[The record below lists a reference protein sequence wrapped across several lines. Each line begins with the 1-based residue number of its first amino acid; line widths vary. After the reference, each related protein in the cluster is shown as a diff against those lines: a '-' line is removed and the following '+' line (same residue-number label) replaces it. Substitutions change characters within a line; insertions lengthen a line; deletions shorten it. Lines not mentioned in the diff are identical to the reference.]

1 MLLNFLSFMYL
12 PFIILYRKAKSQSK
26 MSKLH
31 TYISSS
37 GTIWYLHLLGYHIS
51 PWKNPPFHIL
61 QFVYQSAAMSNIKV
75 LSNHFAFLIRQYKMT
90 HRFSITIFSTLLDPL
105 IFIGIVTAVGLLFSN
120 ITEHKVIETLKDFNR
135 SCLVSLL
142 EVNYINNFIWSLSS
156 WTHQHC
162 NRFWWTDEICQLKES
177 GSSWVC
183 YTCTKCIQNIV
194 L

>member
-51 PWKNPPFHIL
+51 LWKKTLHFTYIL
-61 QFVYQSAAMSNIKV
+61 QFVYQSAAMSINIKV

-120 ITEHKVIETLKDFNR
+120 ITEHKVIQTLKDFNR

-156 WTHQHC
+156 WTH
-162 NRFWWTDEICQLKES
+162 
-177 GSSWVC
+177 
-183 YTCTKCIQNIV
+183 
-194 L
+194 

>member
-51 PWKNPPFHIL
+51 PWKTPPFHIL
-61 QFVYQSAAMSNIKV
+61 QFVYQSAAMSINIKV

-120 ITEHKVIETLKDFNR
+120 IREHKVIETLKDFNR

-156 WTHQHC
+156 WTH
-162 NRFWWTDEICQLKES
+162 
-177 GSSWVC
+177 
-183 YTCTKCIQNIV
+183 
-194 L
+194 

>member
-61 QFVYQSAAMSNIKV
+61 QFVYQSAAMSINIKV

-120 ITEHKVIETLKDFNR
+120 IREHKVIETLKDFNR

-156 WTHQHC
+156 WTH
-162 NRFWWTDEICQLKES
+162 
-177 GSSWVC
+177 
-183 YTCTKCIQNIV
+183 
-194 L
+194 

>member
-51 PWKNPPFHIL
+51 LGKNPSISRTFYNL
-61 QFVYQSAAMSNIKV
+61 YTNQRQCLFIKV

-90 HRFSITIFSTLLDPL
+90 HRFSITIFSTFLDPL

-120 ITEHKVIETLKDFNR
+120 ITEHKVIQMLKDFNR

-156 WTHQHC
+156 WTH
-162 NRFWWTDEICQLKES
+162 
-177 GSSWVC
+177 
-183 YTCTKCIQNIV
+183 
-194 L
+194 

>member
-37 GTIWYLHLLGYHIS
+37 GTCTIWYLHLLGYHIS
-51 PWKNPPFHIL
+51 LCKKTSISRTFYNLYTNQRQCLF
-61 QFVYQSAAMSNIKV
+61 IKV

-90 HRFSITIFSTLLDPL
+90 HRFSITIFSTFLDPL

-120 ITEHKVIETLKDFNR
+120 IREHKVIETLKDFKR

-156 WTHQHC
+156 WTH
-162 NRFWWTDEICQLKES
+162 
-177 GSSWVC
+177 
-183 YTCTKCIQNIV
+183 
-194 L
+194 

>member
-1 MLLNFLSFMYL
+1 MVLFKAEIYMLLNFLSFMYL
-12 PFIILYRKAKSQSK
+12 PFIISYRKAKSQSK

-37 GTIWYLHLLGYHIS
+37 GTCTIWYLHLLGYHIS
-51 PWKNPPFHIL
+51 PWKKPLRFTFYNLYTNQRQCLFIR
-61 QFVYQSAAMSNIKV
+61 V
-75 LSNHFAFLIRQYKMT
+75 LSNQFAFLIRQYKMT
-90 HRFSITIFSTLLDPL
+90 HRFSITIFSTFLDPL

-156 WTHQHC
+156 WTH
-162 NRFWWTDEICQLKES
+162 
-177 GSSWVC
+177 
-183 YTCTKCIQNIV
+183 
-194 L
+194 

>member
-51 PWKNPPFHIL
+51 PWKKTPPFHIL
-61 QFVYQSAAMSNIKV
+61 QFVYQSAAMSINIKV

-90 HRFSITIFSTLLDPL
+90 HRFSITIFCTLLDPL

-120 ITEHKVIETLKDFNR
+120 IREHKVIQTLKDFKR

-156 WTHQHC
+156 WTQ
-162 NRFWWTDEICQLKES
+162 
-177 GSSWVC
+177 
-183 YTCTKCIQNIV
+183 
-194 L
+194 

>member
-61 QFVYQSAAMSNIKV
+61 QFVYQSAAMSIYQSSFQPFCF
-75 LSNHFAFLIRQYKMT
+75 SNQTVQDDTQIFHYNFQYSF
-90 HRFSITIFSTLLDPL
+90 RSAD
-105 IFIGIVTAVGLLFSN
+105 FIGIVTAVGLLFSN
-120 ITEHKVIETLKDFNR
+120 IREHKVIQTLKDFNC

-156 WTHQHC
+156 WTH
-162 NRFWWTDEICQLKES
+162 
-177 GSSWVC
+177 
-183 YTCTKCIQNIV
+183 
-194 L
+194 

>member
-51 PWKNPPFHIL
+51 LWKNPSISRTFYNL
-61 QFVYQSAAMSNIKV
+61 YTNQRQCLFIKV

-90 HRFSITIFSTLLDPL
+90 HRFSITIFSTFLDLL

-120 ITEHKVIETLKDFNR
+120 ITEHKVTETLKDFNR
-135 SCLVSLL
+135 SCLVLLL

-156 WTHQHC
+156 WTH
-162 NRFWWTDEICQLKES
+162 
-177 GSSWVC
+177 
-183 YTCTKCIQNIV
+183 
-194 L
+194 

>member
-37 GTIWYLHLLGYHIS
+37 GTCTIWYLHLLGYHIS
-51 PWKNPPFHIL
+51 LWKKPSISRTFYNLYTNQRQCLF
-61 QFVYQSAAMSNIKV
+61 IKV

-120 ITEHKVIETLKDFNR
+120 IREHKVIETLKDFKR

-156 WTHQHC
+156 WTH
-162 NRFWWTDEICQLKES
+162 
-177 GSSWVC
+177 
-183 YTCTKCIQNIV
+183 
-194 L
+194 